1 MQALHINGND
11 LTLEAVREVAQPDV
25 RRPVL
30 LDPDAREA
38 VNRARAVVDTLVA
51 NNRISY
57 AITTGVGKL
66 SDVHIVGDQVREL
79 QINLV
84 RSHAVGVGEPLS
96 IPDTRAMMLLRA
108 NSLAKGNS
116 GIRGISID
124 TICEMLNRGVT
135 PMVPSQGSVGASGD
149 LAPLAHLALAL
160 IGEGECLD
168 EKGGRIPSAEA
179 LKRAQIKPLVLEAKE
194 AVSLI
199 NGTQAMLAIG
209 ILMVLAAE
217 TLVDTADVIGAM
229 ACDALKG
236 TNVAFDERI
245 QKARPHAG
253 QIRTAANL
261 RRLLEQS
268 QIRDSHRDCGRVQDA
283 YSLRCIPQVHG
294 AVRDTLAHCRSVFET
309 ETNSAVDN
317 PLVFVKNPKAMD
329 GEGDVL
335 SGGNFHGEPLAFALD
350 FLAIALSALAGI
362 SERRL
367 ERMVNPALSE
377 GLPPF
382 LAPGAGMNSG
392 FMMPQVT
399 AAALVSE
406 NKVLSHPASVDSIT
420 TSGNKEDFVSM
431 GMTAASKLK
440 RVVENTR
447 NTLAIEAMAAAQ
459 AIDFLAPLKTSKPLQ
474 QAHAAIRAVCATMEK
489 DRVMYRGFRTHC
501 EFDCER
507 QAGRRSALNILTKI
521 CPLEICH
528 HDHELAEGKGPATRF
543 SPTPR
548 CLMRSRRERI
558 AVYSHPLSAL
568 DSPRFNASPPR
579 GAPELSAF
587 SP

>member
-1 MQALHINGND
+1 VNALHLSGND
-11 LTLEAVREVAQPDV
+11 LTLEAVREVAV
-25 RRPVL
+25 EKRPVL
-30 LDPDAREA
+30 LAPDAREA
-38 VNRARAVVDTLVA
+38 VDRARAVVDALVA
-51 NNRISY
+51 SNKTSY

-79 QINLV
+79 QVNLV
-84 RSHAVGVGEPLS
+84 RSHAVGVGEPLA
-96 IPDTRAMMLLRA
+96 IPETRAMMLLRA

-116 GIRGISID
+116 GVRGITID

-160 IGEGECLD
+160 IGEGECFNEA
-168 EKGGRIPSAEA
+168 EKNVRIPSVEA
-179 LKRAQIKPLVLEAKE
+179 LKRAQIKALVLEAKE

-209 ILMVLAAE
+209 TLMLLAAE
-217 TLVDTADVIGAM
+217 TLVNTADVIGAM

-245 QKARPHAG
+245 HRARPHAG
-253 QIRTAANL
+253 QIKTASNL

-268 QIRDSHRDCGRVQDA
+268 EIRDSHRDCGRVQDA

-294 AVRDTLAHCRSVFET
+294 AVRDTLAHCRQVFET

-317 PLVFVKNPKAMD
+317 PLVFVKNPKVVD
-329 GEGDVL
+329 GEGEVL

-406 NKVLSHPASVDSIT
+406 NKVLAHPASVDSIT

-431 GMTAASKLK
+431 GMTAANKLK
-440 RVVENTR
+440 KIVENTR

-474 QAHAAIRAVCATMEK
+474 QAHAAIRSVCQTMEK
-489 DRVMYRGFRTHC
+489 DRVMYQDF
-501 EFDCER
+501 
-507 QAGRRSALNILTKI
+507 A
-521 CPLEICH
+521 
-528 HDHELAEGKGPATRF
+528 
-543 SPTPR
+543 
-548 CLMRSRRERI
+548 RI
-558 AVYSHPLSAL
+558 A
-568 DSPRFNASPPR
+568 
-579 GAPELSAF
+579 ELIGSGRLAAVLR
-587 SP
+587 